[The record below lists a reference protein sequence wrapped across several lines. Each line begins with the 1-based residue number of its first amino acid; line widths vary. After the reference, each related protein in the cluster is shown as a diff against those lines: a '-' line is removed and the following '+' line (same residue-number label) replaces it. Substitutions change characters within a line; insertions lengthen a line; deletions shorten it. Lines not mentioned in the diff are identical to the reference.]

1 MKSKR
6 QDIREQKQDFKKN
19 TNLQGAEKREGVK
32 EYRSS
37 MKTNREATREARQ
50 GKLMAAGDEKW
61 QEGDDSRL
69 KYFTP
74 DYEKSTSKKVKGAM
88 FGYVEAGKQE
98 RSRMNQ
104 LQNEEKAKIYSYSK
118 SAEDNATNRN
128 STSERMKK
136 FWRY

>member
-1 MKSKR
+1 
-6 QDIREQKQDFKKN
+6 
-19 TNLQGAEKREGVK
+19 
-32 EYRSS
+32 
-37 MKTNREATREARQ
+37 
-50 GKLMAAGDEKW
+50 
-61 QEGDDSRL
+61 
-69 KYFTP
+69 
-74 DYEKSTSKKVKGAM
+74 M